1 MNTFRHGP
9 SLVSLHFLSFYLPFF
24 PKIKHCYF
32 TSLQGLQDVENHCAH
47 LTNMELKTGRRIPQ
61 LCFPMYYSLYNW
73 IGEHETSKLKKIY
86 FLRKKK
92 RTKTTTKKHER
103 NEITQKRLPLVTTTY
118 RPKNNTRS
126 KANLL
131 TESIFAFFWHF

>member
-9 SLVSLHFLSFYLPFF
+9 SLVSLHFLSSYLPVF

-61 LCFPMYYSLYNW
+61 LCFNMYYSLYNW
-73 IGEHETSKLKKIY
+73 IGEQETSKLKKIY

-92 RTKTTTKKHER
+92 FFKWSHFP
-103 NEITQKRLPLVTTTY
+103 NIWCFLKRFFTEHNSNVLV
-118 RPKNNTRS
+118 
-126 KANLL
+126 
-131 TESIFAFFWHF
+131 ESFFACFWHF